1 LLGFSTIK
9 LLSFPL
15 SHTVLYGR
23 KSLYTVPCLRSRAL
37 SSTSRMFIYINY
49 VEFSCKGYLSI
60 LPFVCLFNQFISVW
74 VHRYLFYTLCYNLIL
89 PYLFCCSDSFALAI
103 GSALSWVLLTYPH
116 HCVWL
121 FFFFNPL
128 PLLSGT
134 RRISRLILCIFCSS
148 LRISYFSKKSWFLLL
163 KMVLKP
169 NLGSIVFTA
178 EF

>member
-121 FFFFNPL
+121 FFFLTPFPYFL
-128 PLLSGT
+128 ALEESPGSSCVFSVLVLESV
-134 RRISRLILCIFCSS
+134 ISPRS
-148 LRISYFSKKSWFLLL
+148 
-163 KMVLKP
+163 P
-169 NLGSIVFTA
+169 GSCY
-178 EF
+178 